1 MRVFFYIISLV
12 FTLQSGFA
20 NYRINQVAFAEAEI
34 LNQYTARIPFQLI
47 DNLIVVKA
55 ELLGQKGNFIIDT
68 GSEALILNNV
78 HFPAKYAHN
87 KKRQKMSGVVS
98 IIDNPFERKLNS
110 FVIENL
116 VMENQTSDVIDLSH
130 IETSKKIKLL
140 GVIGYSILK
149 DYEVFVDLYLNQIT
163 LSKTDN
169 NGTKLD
175 PRGYLEKIVDSVG
188 FQLKNHT
195 IVVNAS
201 INGHPLT
208 FGVDTA
214 AEVNQINH
222 KAPRKALKYFLPKGR
237 ILLTGASNRQ
247 IEVLAGNLHRVK
259 LSKSVYLGPMQTIL
273 TNLDNLNKAFG
284 TSLDGI
290 LGYEFF
296 KQKRTIINYKKEKL
310 YFVQYPLQLH

>member
-1 MRVFFYIISLV
+1 MRVFIFIIV
-12 FTLQSGFA
+12 FIFGLQTAFA
-20 NYRINQVAFAEAEI
+20 NLAINQVSFPQAEI
-34 LNQYTARIPFQLI
+34 LNQYTSRIPFQLI

-55 ELLGQKGNFIIDT
+55 ELMGKKGNFIIDT
-68 GSEALILNNV
+68 GSEALILNKV
-78 HFPAKYAHN
+78 HFPQKYAHN
-87 KKRQKMSGVVS
+87 RKRQEMTGVVS

-116 VMENQTSDVIDLSH
+116 VLENQTSDIIDLSH
-130 IETSKKIKLL
+130 IETSKKMKLL

-149 DYEVFVDLYLNQIT
+149 DYEIFVDLYLNQIT

-169 NGTKLD
+169 KGVKLD

-188 FQLKNHT
+188 FKLKNHT

-201 INGHPLT
+201 INGQPLT

-214 AEVNQINH
+214 AEVNQINN
-222 KAPRKALKYFLPKGR
+222 KASRKALKYFHPKGR
-237 ILLTGASNRQ
+237 LMLTGASNKQ

-259 LSKSVYLGPMQTIL
+259 LSETVYLGPMQTIV

-284 TSLDGI
+284 TTLDGI

-310 YFVQYPLQLH
+310 YFVQYPLQRH

>member
-1 MRVFFYIISLV
+1 MRNFFFIFSFI
-12 FTLQSGFA
+12 FA
-20 NYRINQVAFAEAEI
+20 FQTASPSASIKQVAFPQAEI

-47 DNLIVVKA
+47 DNLIIVKA
-55 ELLGQKGNFIIDT
+55 ELLGKKGNFIIDT
-68 GSEALILNNV
+68 GSEALILNKV
-78 HFPAKYAHN
+78 HFPLKYAHH
-87 KKRQKMSGVVS
+87 KKNQEMTGVVS
-98 IIDNPFERKLNS
+98 IIDNPLERRLSS
-110 FVIENL
+110 FTIENL
-116 VMENQTSDVIDLSH
+116 VLENKNSDVIDLSH

-163 LSKTDN
+163 LSKTDHK
-169 NGTKLD
+169 GRKLD
-175 PRGYLEKIVDSVG
+175 PRGYLEKVVDSVG

-195 IVVNAS
+195 IVVSAS
-201 INGHPLT
+201 INGHSLT
-208 FGVDTA
+208 FGIDTA
-214 AEVNQINH
+214 AEVNQINNKTH
-222 KAPRKALKYFLPKGR
+222 RKALTYFIPNNR
-237 ILLTGASNRQ
+237 ILLTGAGNKQ

-259 LSKSVYLGPMQTIL
+259 LSETVYLGPMHTIL

-310 YFVQYPLQLH
+310 YFVPYPLQTH